1 MWKSFVF
8 GLFLESLLTS
18 CAAGFGEDFACDK
31 VDGLGSCINMNE
43 VHQRIDAG
51 ETNGQTI
58 QLETLPDFSSKPL
71 HVDSGQPMRT
81 PEYVQKMVIFPYID
95 AANHYHDSA
104 VIYIVLEQ
112 HHWLGRPVQALRQE
126 VD

>member
-1 MWKSFVF
+1 
-8 GLFLESLLTS
+8 
-18 CAAGFGEDFACDK
+18 
-31 VDGLGSCINMNE
+31 MNE

-51 ETNGQTI
+51 ALRDQ
-58 QLETLPDFSSKPL
+58 QFSSMPFLIFHQEPL

-104 VIYIVLEQ
+104 VIYIVL
-112 HHWLGRPVQALRQE
+112 GIG
-126 VD
+126 